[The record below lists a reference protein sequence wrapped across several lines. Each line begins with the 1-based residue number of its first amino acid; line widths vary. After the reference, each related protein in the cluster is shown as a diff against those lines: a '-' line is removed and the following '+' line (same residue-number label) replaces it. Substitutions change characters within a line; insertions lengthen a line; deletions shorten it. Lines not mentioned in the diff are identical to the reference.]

1 MQWGQIKLLFI
12 LSFLIL
18 DLFLLQQFLSKQGED
33 ELGQISTVAE
43 SVETDLQENNITV
56 AEDAIPDDLPEASE
70 IVSKSDNA
78 FSDEILSQIEEID
91 NSNQQIKLDEK
102 RQVVKVTLDEPVEV
116 TEDTLQDEVDSL
128 IPFSSQYS
136 YWGWNEEEGAA
147 IFFQAVDNQTVY
159 FNKGG
164 LLLVNIEDSEITGY
178 VASLLSFS
186 DEESSVNEFN
196 QSDVN
201 LEPLNAIRTLFDNG
215 LIEPGDEVT
224 SMDIGYHTSFDLAPG
239 EENGSQV
246 FTSTWKVTVNGERN
260 HFLYALYGT
269 VIENIDEASFISDI
283 KQTYD
288 FEDPVL
294 EQTSLSKNRNNEPK

>member
-18 DLFLLQQFLSKQGED
+18 DLFLLQQFLSKQAED

-43 SVETDLQENNITV
+43 SVETDLQENDITV
-56 AEDAIPDDLPEASE
+56 AEDAIPDNLPEASE
-70 IVSKSDNA
+70 IVSKSNSA
-78 FSDEILSQIEEID
+78 FSEEIMSQIEEID
-91 NSNQQIKLDEK
+91 DSNQQIELDED
-102 RQVVKVTLDEPVEV
+102 RQVVKVTLEEPIEV

-136 YWGWNEEEGAA
+136 YWGWNEDEGAA
-147 IFFQAVDNQTVY
+147 MFFQAVDNQTVY

-186 DEESSVNEFN
+186 DEESSMNEFN

-201 LEPLNAIRTLFDNG
+201 LEPLNAIRTLLENG
-215 LIEPGDEVT
+215 YIQPGDEVT

-260 HFLYALYGT
+260 HFVYALYGT

-283 KQTYD
+283 KRTYD
-288 FEDPVL
+288 FENPMP
-294 EQTSLSKNRNNEPK
+294 EQTSFKKK

>member
-18 DLFLLQQFLSKQGED
+18 DLFLLQQFLSKEAED

-43 SVETDLQENNITV
+43 SVETELQENDIEV
-56 AEDAIPDDLPEASE
+56 KEGAIPDDLPEASE
-70 IVSKSDNA
+70 IVSSSDNS
-78 FSDEILSQIEEID
+78 FSDEIMSQIEEID
-91 NSNQQIKLDEK
+91 DSNQQIEFDED

-116 TEDTLQDEVDSL
+116 TEDTVQDKVDSL

-147 IFFQAVDNQTVY
+147 IYFQAVDNQTVY
-159 FNKGG
+159 FNKRGS
-164 LLLVNIEDSEITGY
+164 LLVNIKDNEITGY

-186 DEESSVNEFN
+186 EDDSTVNEFS
-196 QSDVN
+196 QSDVD
-201 LEPLNAIRTLFDNG
+201 LEPLNAIRTLLENG
-215 LIEPGDEVT
+215 LIQPGDEVT

-260 HFLYALYGT
+260 HFVYALYGT

-283 KQTYD
+283 KRTHN
-288 FEDPVL
+288 FEDTMS
-294 EQTSLSKNRNNEPK
+294 EQTSLNKNRNNETN

>member
-18 DLFLLQQFLSKQGED
+18 DLFLLQQFLSKQAED

-43 SVETDLQENNITV
+43 SVETDLQENDITV
-56 AEDAIPDDLPEASE
+56 AEDAIPDNLPEASE
-70 IVSKSDNA
+70 IVSKSNSA
-78 FSDEILSQIEEID
+78 FSEEIMSQIEDID
-91 NSNQQIKLDEK
+91 DSNQQIELDED
-102 RQVVKVTLDEPVEV
+102 RQVVKVTLDEPIEV

-147 IFFQAVDNQTVY
+147 MFFQAVANQTVY

-186 DEESSVNEFN
+186 DEESNVNEFN

-201 LEPLNAIRTLFDNG
+201 LEPLNAIRTLLDNG
-215 LIEPGDEVT
+215 YIQPGDEVT

-260 HFLYALYGT
+260 HFVYSLYGT

-283 KQTYD
+283 KRTYN
-288 FEDPVL
+288 FEDPKS
-294 EQTSLSKNRNNEPK
+294 EQTSFNKNRNNETN